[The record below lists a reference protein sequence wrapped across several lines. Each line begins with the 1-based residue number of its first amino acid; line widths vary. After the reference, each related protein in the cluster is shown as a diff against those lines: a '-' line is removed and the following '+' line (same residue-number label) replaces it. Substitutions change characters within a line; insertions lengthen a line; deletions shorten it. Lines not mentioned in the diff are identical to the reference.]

1 MAVTIQDIAKLRK
14 MTGAGLT
21 DCKKALIETDNDF
34 DKAIEI
40 IRKKGQAVA
49 AKRSDREAR
58 EGCVLAAHEKGFAA
72 VVALQCETDFVAKNE
87 GHVKL
92 TEEILA
98 VAMEKKPQTKEE
110 LLTLPLH
117 DGRSIQE
124 HITDRIGSTGEKME
138 LGNYEFVVSDFTSS
152 YIHPGNMLGV
162 VVSFNEAIDERVAR
176 NVAMQVASMNPIA
189 VREEEVPQA
198 IVDEELKI
206 AREKAQEQ
214 GKPEQIIDRIAEGS
228 LQKFFKEN
236 TLLHQTLIMD
246 NKMDVATYLKGESA
260 TLTVTAFKRVN
271 LNEE

>member
-14 MTGAGLT
+14 MTGAGLS

-87 GHVKL
+87 GHIKL
-92 TEEILA
+92 TEDILA
-98 VAMEKKPQTKEE
+98 VAMAKKPQTKEE
-110 LLTLPLH
+110 LLTLPLS

-138 LGNYEFVVSDFTSS
+138 LGNYEFVTSDFTSS

-162 VVSFNEAIDERVAR
+162 VVAFNEAIDERVAR
-176 NVAMQVASMNPIA
+176 NVAMQVASMNPVA
-189 VREEEVPQA
+189 VREEDVPQA
-198 IVDEELKI
+198 IIDEELKI

-214 GKPEQIIDRIAEGS
+214 GKPEQILDRIAEGA
-228 LQKFFKEN
+228 LQKYFKEN
-236 TLLHQTLIMD
+236 TLLKQALIMD

>member
-14 MTGAGLT
+14 MTGAGLS
-21 DCKKALIETDNDF
+21 DCKKALIETNNDF

-92 TEEILA
+92 TEDILA
-98 VAMEKKPQTKEE
+98 VAMENKPQTKEE
-110 LLTLPLH
+110 LLALPLS
-117 DGRSIQE
+117 DGRSVQE

-138 LGNYEFVVSDFTSS
+138 LGNYEFVTADFTSS

-162 VVSFNEAIDERVAR
+162 VVAFNEAIDERVAR
-176 NVAMQVASMNPIA
+176 NVAMQVASMNPVAI
-189 VREEEVPQA
+189 REEDVPQA

-214 GKPEQIIDRIAEGS
+214 GKPEQILDRIAEGS
-228 LQKFFKEN
+228 LQKYFKEN
-236 TLLHQTLIMD
+236 TLLKQALIMD

>member
-98 VAMEKKPQTKEE
+98 LAMEKKPQTKEE

-236 TLLHQTLIMD
+236 TLLHQALIMD

>member
-162 VVSFNEAIDERVAR
+162 VVAFNEAIDERVAR
-176 NVAMQVASMNPIA
+176 NIAMQVASMNPIA

-236 TLLHQTLIMD
+236 TLLHQALIMD

>member
-1 MAVTIQDIAKLRK
+1 
-14 MTGAGLT
+14 
-21 DCKKALIETDNDF
+21 
-34 DKAIEI
+34 
-40 IRKKGQAVA
+40 
-49 AKRSDREAR
+49 
-58 EGCVLAAHEKGFAA
+58 
-72 VVALQCETDFVAKNE
+72 
-87 GHVKL
+87 
-92 TEEILA
+92 
-98 VAMEKKPQTKEE
+98 MEKKPQTKEE

-228 LQKFFKEN
+228 LQNSSKKIRSSIKP
-236 TLLHQTLIMD
+236 LLWTTKWM
-246 NKMDVATYLKGESA
+246 
-260 TLTVTAFKRVN
+260 
-271 LNEE
+271 

>member
-49 AKRSDREAR
+49 AKRSDREAS
-58 EGCVLAAHEKGFAA
+58 EGCVLAAHRTGFAA
-72 VVALQCETDFVAKNE
+72 VVSLQCETDFVAKNE
-87 GHVKL
+87 GHVNL
-92 TEEILA
+92 TKDILA
-98 VAMEKKPQTKEE
+98 VAMDKMPKSKEE
-110 LLTLPLH
+110 LLALPLA
-117 DGRSIQE
+117 DGRSVQE

-162 VVSFNEAIDERVAR
+162 VVAFNEAIDERVAR
-176 NVAMQVASMNPIA
+176 NVAMQIASMNPIA
-189 VREEEVPQA
+189 VCEKDVPQSV
-198 IVDEELKI
+198 IDEELKI

-214 GKPEQIIDRIAEGS
+214 GKPENILDRIAEGA

-236 TLLHQTLIMD
+236 TLLRQALIMD
-246 NKMDVATYLKGESA
+246 NKVDVATYLKAESA
-260 TLTVTAFKRVN
+260 TLTVASFKRVN

>member
-58 EGCVLAAHEKGFAA
+58 EGCGLAAHEKGFAA

-176 NVAMQVASMNPIA
+176 NIAMQVASMNPIA

-198 IVDEELKI
+198 IIDEELKI

-236 TLLHQTLIMD
+236 TLLHQALIMD